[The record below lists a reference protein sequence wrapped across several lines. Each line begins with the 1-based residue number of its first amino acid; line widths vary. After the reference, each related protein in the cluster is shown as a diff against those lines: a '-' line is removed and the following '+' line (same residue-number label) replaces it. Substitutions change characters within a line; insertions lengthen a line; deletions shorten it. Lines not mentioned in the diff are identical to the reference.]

1 MQTFDD
7 DPATGR
13 SPAEAYSLADKLL
26 EVHAWLRS
34 QLRRVRAE
42 AETYFTDSA
51 GPGAVPK
58 PGLGLQLRRH
68 CLEFCQALEF
78 HHTGEE
84 RIFPVIEGHRPQLRE
99 ALDRL
104 RSEHRTVAL
113 IQGELVAL
121 LADVDSV
128 DPAAFLAELDRMAE
142 ELTAHLDY
150 EEESL
155 IPALA
160 EVPFPPGAPQ
170 ES

>member
-1 MQTFDD
+1 MQNFDD
-7 DPATGR
+7 DPTTDEPSAG
-13 SPAEAYSLADKLL
+13 AYSLADKLL

-34 QLRRVRAE
+34 QLRHVRAE
-42 AETYFTDSA
+42 AEAYFTASA
-51 GPGAVPK
+51 GPGGAPK

-84 RIFPVIEGHRPQLRE
+84 RIFPVIEGYQPQLRE

-104 RSEHRTVAL
+104 RAEHRTVAL

-121 LADVDSV
+121 LAEVDSV

-160 EVPFPPGAPQ
+160 EVPFPPAAPP
-170 ES
+170 EE